1 MAPNRRLYH
10 GAASAATSD
19 ADADIAGATAVR
31 PSREPERGEP
41 RETPCGHCVARMRHA
56 GEVTC
61 FWPRGQGRCCTKCAQ
76 QKQRCPDVLPAVS
89 AAATA
94 AQRWLLDNAGLEPAE
109 ARVNAEFKALIKA
122 AVQARAKAGGL
133 VAEEAADRLR
143 SSGGATAYPTFTITT
158 APPAAAAP
166 AASSVPAAAD
176 TAPNRPHALVDRAL
190 LSEMLSEMRKT
201 NNLLKELVQSAG
213 SKDPDRE
220 QFVALVQGEV
230 SLRFS

>member
-31 PSREPERGEP
+31 PNREPERGEP

-61 FWPRGQGRCCTKCAQ
+61 FWPRGEGRCCTKCAQ
-76 QKQRCPDVLPAVS
+76 QKQRCPDVRPAVS

-122 AVQARAKAGGL
+122 AVQARAQAG
-133 VAEEAADRLR
+133 
-143 SSGGATAYPTFTITT
+143 AYPTFTITT

-213 SKDPDRE
+213 SKDPSRE

-230 SLRFS
+230 SLRFSQA

>member
-1 MAPNRRLYH
+1 MLMPVSPARPPFGLTLSPSGVRVVAAL
-10 GAASAATSD
+10 GARSRSSAVLTLVLPVLKSD
-19 ADADIAGATAVR
+19 PIADR
-31 PSREPERGEP
+31 
-41 RETPCGHCVARMRHA
+41 
-56 GEVTC
+56 
-61 FWPRGQGRCCTKCAQ
+61 WQ
-76 QKQRCPDVLPAVS
+76 VLPAVS

-94 AQRWLLDNAGLEPAE
+94 AQRWLLDNAELKPAE

-158 APPAAAAP
+158 APAAAAAP
-166 AASSVPAAAD
+166 AASGAPAAAD
-176 TAPNRPHALVDRAL
+176 TAPGRPLALVDRDL

-213 SKDPDRE
+213 SMVPDRE

-230 SLRFS
+230 SLRFSQA